1 MWENWDDETGSGE
14 ADAADEGEGDY
25 TSCWL
30 DTELVLSYGFTES
43 CNLENTLLHYDRI
56 ARSVPTP
63 ELIKISLLAF
73 LRSER
78 PLPPEFGPTMLGATM
93 EKLRRILLRCAGVAE
108 ELVFSERVRSQ
119 MLENLQ
125 HAHLLQA
132 SKVEGLRTSESQIRH
147 WLQQG
152 VLSEDPNLDKM
163 PNRRMLTACDI
174 MSAAGWSQ
182 TKESG
187 ERIRRISAM
196 LAEVGDAMKDQ
207 DGSTHQLMTL
217 VVLTNGLRSKVDGR
231 SLQGTRAVRSPF
243 YITFLYHTC
252 PHFDL

>member
-1 MWENWDDETGSGE
+1 MWENWDDEACSGD
-14 ADAADEGEGDY
+14 ADAADEGEGDSCSF

-56 ARSVPTP
+56 AQSVPTP

-73 LRSER
+73 LRGES
-78 PLPPEFGPTMLGATM
+78 PLPPEFGPTMLGAAM
-93 EKLRRILLRCAGVAE
+93 EKLRRILLRCAGVAD

-132 SKVEGLRTSESQIRH
+132 SKVEGLRTFESQIGH
-147 WLQQG
+147 WLQLG
-152 VLSEDPNLDKM
+152 VLSEDPSLDKM
-163 PNRRMLTACDI
+163 PCRRMLTACDI

-187 ERIRRISAM
+187 ERIRRISEM

-231 SLQGTRAVRSPF
+231 SLQGTRAVRLPF
-243 YITFLYHTC
+243 HLSYVPSF
-252 PHFDL
+252 